1 MLGRRLAHLVRHG
14 SKRLDDPVR
23 ARIVGDRT
31 VALNVSGMIRR
42 PCPGSVSTTRTPFAR
57 SYCDRTAAPH
67 PSFGVRSSCPPQRP
81 DHRARHTGRVKR
93 YAVWASWATL
103 ASYAVA
109 LWLMS
114 QGPSHLGDLGIY
126 LWLLAMVFA
135 LLTVG
140 VAGLAIAADRGAAV
154 GALVFAISVFV
165 LGVGLSVL
173 LIASIP
179 YQN

>member
-1 MLGRRLAHLVRHG
+1 
-14 SKRLDDPVR
+14 
-23 ARIVGDRT
+23 
-31 VALNVSGMIRR
+31 
-42 PCPGSVSTTRTPFAR
+42 
-57 SYCDRTAAPH
+57 
-67 PSFGVRSSCPPQRP
+67 
-81 DHRARHTGRVKR
+81 
-93 YAVWASWATL
+93 
-103 ASYAVA
+103 
-109 LWLMS
+109 
-114 QGPSHLGDLGIY
+114 
-126 LWLLAMVFA
+126 MVFA

>member
-1 MLGRRLAHLVRHG
+1 
-14 SKRLDDPVR
+14 
-23 ARIVGDRT
+23 
-31 VALNVSGMIRR
+31 
-42 PCPGSVSTTRTPFAR
+42 
-57 SYCDRTAAPH
+57 
-67 PSFGVRSSCPPQRP
+67 
-81 DHRARHTGRVKR
+81 
-93 YAVWASWATL
+93 
-103 ASYAVA
+103 
-109 LWLMS
+109 MS